1 MDGFLG
7 KKRHCTSNSAVAV
20 VTFTPCG
27 LGPYTAQQRR
37 AGMHIAGIAFHILLL
52 LYFMYD
58 VINRHTQLLF
68 MSPLGD
74 IYAFASWQNRHFG
87 GVFRP

>member
-1 MDGFLG
+1 MPPNFCQYRHQNAQSVLVKEFVKSVIFGDGGMFLTHG
-7 KKRHCTSNSAVAV
+7 VQCTDIV
-20 VTFTPCG
+20 
-27 LGPYTAQQRR
+27 
-37 AGMHIAGIAFHILLL
+37 
-52 LYFMYD
+52 
-58 VINRHTQLLF
+58 